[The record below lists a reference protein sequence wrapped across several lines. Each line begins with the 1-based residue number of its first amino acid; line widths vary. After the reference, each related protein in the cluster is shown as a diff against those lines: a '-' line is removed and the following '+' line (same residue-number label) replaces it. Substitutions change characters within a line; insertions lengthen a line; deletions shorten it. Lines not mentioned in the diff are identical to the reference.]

1 MDAAMSRY
9 SSGKRGQE
17 VIDGTGSYDAEGGV
31 ALAEAPISI
40 TTGPVMQFDN
50 TNYVTQDEFARGV
63 KSAAKQGEER
73 ALRKLQN
80 SPSQRRRLG
89 MR

>member
-1 MDAAMSRY
+1 
-9 SSGKRGQE
+9 
-17 VIDGTGSYDAEGGV
+17 
-31 ALAEAPISI
+31 
-40 TTGPVMQFDN
+40 MQFDN